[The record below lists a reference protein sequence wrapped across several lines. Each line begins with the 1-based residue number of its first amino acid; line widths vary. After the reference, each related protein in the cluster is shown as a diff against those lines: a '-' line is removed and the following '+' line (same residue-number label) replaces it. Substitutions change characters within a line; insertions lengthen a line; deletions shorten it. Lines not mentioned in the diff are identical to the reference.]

1 MVEEQIIYRG
11 SPSLLTRFGSLFLA
25 GLIAIASVAG
35 VFVLHNN
42 WLWIFAALAL
52 TYITGVAGVVKS
64 IHYEVTNQRVRF
76 RRGILS
82 KRTDEL
88 ECYRVKDTTLIEQ
101 FPNRLFGLGTIEILT
116 FDAST
121 PIQRLE
127 AIRGARDLR
136 EKLRNVVEE
145 CRDRKGVRL
154 TEFDQT
160 QQNPQA

>member
-1 MVEEQIIYRG
+1 MNEEQIIYKG

-25 GLIAIASVAG
+25 ALIVIGSAVG
-35 VFVLHNN
+35 
-42 WLWIFAALAL
+42 AALVSPWFLILAGLAL
-52 TYITGVAGVVKS
+52 VYAFAVVAVVKATQ
-64 IHYEVTNQRVRF
+64 YEVTNQRIRF
-76 RRGILS
+76 RTGLLT

-88 ECYRVKDTTLIEQ
+88 ECYRDKDTTLIEP
-101 FPNRLFGLGTIEILT
+101 FPNRAFGLGTIEILT

-127 AIRGARDLR
+127 AIKGARELR
-136 EKLRNVVEE
+136 EKLRNIVEE

-160 QQNPQA
+160 QQNT